1 MTAIIDLSAVDRPVI
16 VITRDFDAP
25 RELVW
30 KAITD
35 PKQVALWYGGP
46 GFINPVCEMDL
57 RPGGAWHHV
66 MQAPNGT
73 RYTIESIFEEI
84 VEPERLVWRTTKDP
98 NRNPPPPTSHNTITL
113 EERGRQT
120 RWMLVTLFDSIVDRD
135 MAAKMGFGQM
145 ISMGTDRMAGVGTE
159 IIFKFRALP
168 HLPLHEKWTAVI
180 TDFTLNQL
188 FRDTQNHGAGLA
200 VDSAPRGPNPNV
212 VLSIHAGRFER
223 RFDEQAVPLD
233 REIILRLG
241 FESVKH
247 NHPRRHNNEDGKQH
261 RDEINEGHCRRRLG
275 GWTSFSVLALKFST
289 WV

>member
-1 MTAIIDLSAVDRPVI
+1 MTAIIDLTAVDRPVI

-84 VEPERLVWRTTKDP
+84 VEPERLVWRTIKDP
-98 NRNPPPPTSHNTITL
+98 NRNPPPPTSLNTITL

-120 RWMLVTLFDSIVDRD
+120 RWKLVTLFDSIADRD
-135 MAAKMGFGQM
+135 LAAKMGFGQM
-145 ISMGTDRMAGVGTE
+145 ISMGTDRMAAHLVGM
-159 IIFKFRALP
+159 L
-168 HLPLHEKWTAVI
+168 
-180 TDFTLNQL
+180 Q
-188 FRDTQNHGAGLA
+188 G
-200 VDSAPRGPNPNV
+200 
-212 VLSIHAGRFER
+212 
-223 RFDEQAVPLD
+223 
-233 REIILRLG
+233 
-241 FESVKH
+241 
-247 NHPRRHNNEDGKQH
+247 
-261 RDEINEGHCRRRLG
+261 EGNG
-275 GWTSFSVLALKFST
+275 
-289 WV
+289 